1 MSESER
7 ITQELDAIAV
17 IVDASQG
24 LVADGKVI
32 DLAGLDERVD
42 TLCADIAAQPVAS
55 SRGLKNR
62 LILMIEGLDRL
73 VASLNVQHK
82 DLGAALKDVADR
94 QRAVTAYGP
103 GAAAPRERDPG
114 K

>member
-7 ITQELDAIAV
+7 ITKELDAIAV

-42 TLCADIAAQPVAS
+42 TFAAQPTAS
-55 SRGLKNR
+55 SRGLKDR
-62 LILMIEGLDRL
+62 LILMIEGLDP
-73 VASLNVQHK
+73 VSS
-82 DLGAALKDVADR
+82 
-94 QRAVTAYGP
+94 
-103 GAAAPRERDPG
+103 PR
-114 K
+114 